1 MTDSGLPSPKPAWA
15 HLTLRAWLNL
25 IVVMLIL
32 TTGLSFYVDVR
43 DHGLHVQHM
52 EVKNRLQEIP
62 RLKQQLSGML
72 ELAVLDRNLLRTGNY
87 EDVSTRLGSSLESL
101 AKMNHNPRLSNE
113 IPAMRDA
120 RARLQAIE
128 ASAIERMRAG
138 QWKEA
143 RGLLFD
149 DAYVQAAAVFDLDAA
164 SAQAFLDGQLAAE
177 VQLFDRLRAATLAL
191 RLVALALLLWVGARY
206 SRQLHQQLREQTR
219 SQADLSAT
227 QKTLRD
233 LTAHEQAEREA
244 GRKRVAQE
252 IHDELGQRLTV
263 LRMDVAMLP
272 RAVAAD
278 PAGLLPAR
286 VAGLKAGID
295 GVLAIVRD
303 IAGKLRPAALEIGL
317 APAAEAL
324 LQEFRDTLGIPCEL
338 ENHLPADLALDEVRA
353 TGVFRI
359 LQESLTNVARHAGA
373 RKIKVSLSVTN
384 QVLRLLVQDD
394 GRGFVEAKD
403 TSFGMPGMRER
414 ATSLGGSLRIYS
426 GPNAGTTVEALIPL
440 DVALSPATRIQTDPA
455 PRPGGPR

>member
-1 MTDSGLPSPKPAWA
+1 VTDSGVPSPKPVWA

-43 DHGLHVQHM
+43 DHSLHVQHM

-62 RLKQQLSGML
+62 GLKQQLSGML
-72 ELAVLDRNLLRTGNY
+72 ELAELDRNLLRTGNY
-87 EDVSTRLGSSLESL
+87 EDVSARLGSSLEAL
-101 AKMNHNPRLSNE
+101 AELNHNPRLSSE

-317 APAAEAL
+317 APPP
-324 LQEFRDTLGIPCEL
+324 RPCC
-338 ENHLPADLALDEVRA
+338 RSFA
-353 TGVFRI
+353 TRW
-359 LQESLTNVARHAGA
+359 A
-373 RKIKVSLSVTN
+373 
-384 QVLRLLVQDD
+384 
-394 GRGFVEAKD
+394 
-403 TSFGMPGMRER
+403 
-414 ATSLGGSLRIYS
+414 
-426 GPNAGTTVEALIPL
+426 
-440 DVALSPATRIQTDPA
+440 SPANWKTTCPPIWRSMTY
-455 PRPGGPR
+455 GPLACSASCRNR